1 MIMRSFT
8 AILVLLVLIVATPLS
23 YAQTSEI
30 VDVKITPISKL
41 EYYLY
46 KLRAFAVQDAGT
58 FYCDQSNGKI
68 TLNFPLH
75 IDCGK
80 CGTSQ
85 AKIEGAKYFRGV
97 LQYSWNI
104 EECSSSLCD
113 SSKLVTMT
121 IDVDAL
127 CRSYK
132 SYFDTYGE
140 PLEIEYKAIAYACGL
155 TTVCEIDSSTS
166 VIKLRKASTAPPE
179 EEEQPPEEE
188 EEEQPTPPA
197 KCEPKIISASVD
209 KSYAKEGDIVTIT
222 AVVQNTGSATCSK
235 ILVEGSLLPC
245 EEDPAGCSYRQ
256 TIMAIEAPP
265 GSLCCPGNE
274 NYADAYIYNL
284 APNAKETVHLKV
296 KAPAKG
302 TYDACNPDRHFGT
315 DHYWYAK
322 VGIYQDCGKPAYDY
336 RKVGIVRKVVPEES
350 GSNEGQTDTGEK
362 VTTCSSDADCPQ
374 GYVCS
379 QGQCV
384 ESGKECV
391 TSDDCERWEVCEE
404 GKCVVPKELYLLLA
418 ILLIGSFASRKRQPV
433 VVVGK

>member
-1 MIMRSFT
+1 MTMQNFIPALALF
-8 AILVLLVLIVATPLS
+8 ILIVSLQVG
-23 YAQTSEI
+23 YAQPPSEV
-30 VDVKITPISKL
+30 VDIKITPISKL

-46 KLRAFAVQDAGT
+46 KLRTFAVQDAGT
-58 FYCDQSNGKI
+58 YYCDQSNGKI
-68 TLNFPLH
+68 TLTFPLH
-75 IDCGK
+75 IDCSK
-80 CGTSQ
+80 CGASQ

-97 LQYSWNI
+97 LQASWGI
-104 EECSSSLCD
+104 EDCSQALCGSSR
-113 SSKLVTMT
+113 LVTMT
-121 IDVDAL
+121 VDVDAL
-127 CRSYK
+127 CRLYRG
-132 SYFDTYGE
+132 YFASYGE
-140 PLEIEYKAIAYACGL
+140 PLEIEYKAIAYACG
-155 TTVCEIDSSTS
+155 VSPACEIDSSTS
-166 VIKLRKASTAPPE
+166 VIKLREKSTQTPP
-179 EEEQPPEEE
+179 EEEQPPE

-197 KCEPKIISASVD
+197 KCEPKIVSASVD

-222 AVVQNTGSATCSK
+222 ATVQNTGSATCSK

-265 GSLCCPGNE
+265 GSICCPGNE
-274 NYADAYIYNL
+274 NYADAYVYNL

-302 TYDACNPDRHFGT
+302 TYDACNPNRHFGT

-322 VGIYQDCGKPAYDY
+322 VGIYPDCGKPAYDY
-336 RKVGIVRKVVPEES
+336 KKVIPEEQ
-350 GSNEGQTDTGEK
+350 GSNEGQTDTGET
-362 VTTCSSDADCPQ
+362 VTTCTSDADCPA
-374 GYVCS
+374 GYTCS
-379 QGQCV
+379 QGRCV

-418 ILLIGSFASRKRQPV
+418 ILLVGSAAAKRKQPV